1 VPLTLLVIFAVML
14 DSLPTSIF
22 NLLQIS
28 TSCLD
33 VAARASD
40 GSLPLLLSP
49 AWASSRQSTK
59 LVQLKKRRGTVCFV
73 TQSLLAQPLAIYRTT
88 SLDIS
93 LWHQH
98 MACYHQMHIGEFL
111 LRFQVLNT
119 FALAACFLWPR
130 SNPRGGVIIVV
141 VRRTI
146 KFAFTPVYICSDL
159 QPI

>member
-1 VPLTLLVIFAVML
+1 MPLTLLVIFAVML

-22 NLLQIS
+22 NLLEIS

-98 MACYHQMHIGEFL
+98 MACSHQMHIGECL
-111 LRFQVLNT
+111 LRFQLVFSFAERTVLRLQYT
-119 FALAACFLWPR
+119 FTLAACFL
-130 SNPRGGVIIVV
+130 
-141 VRRTI
+141 
-146 KFAFTPVYICSDL
+146 
-159 QPI
+159 